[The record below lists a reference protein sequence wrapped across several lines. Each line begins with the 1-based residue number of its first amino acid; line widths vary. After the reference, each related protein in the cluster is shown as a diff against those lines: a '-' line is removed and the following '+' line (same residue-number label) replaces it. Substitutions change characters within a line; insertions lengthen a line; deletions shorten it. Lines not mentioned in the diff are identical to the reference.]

1 MNREQDI
8 KDRESFFRAGQKL
21 LEKVHEAESTDRAEV
36 LLSWE
41 EVEKKLA
48 SKPSH
53 KLRIRY
59 VLSAVAASAAI
70 LLAIGMSLWKTAEEQ
85 PAVSVSMLEQEIP
98 VLPDDE
104 VVLFARNDRMQLK
117 DESSVRYRKRN
128 KFITFMG
135 SSLKRKITN
144 GPKKI
149 IYN

>member
-8 KDRESFFRAGQKL
+8 KDKESFFRAGQKAGQKL

-70 LLAIGMSLWKTAEEQ
+70 LLAIGMTCGKPQRSRLY
-85 PAVSVSMLEQEIP
+85 P
-98 VLPDDE
+98 
-104 VVLFARNDRMQLK
+104 
-117 DESSVRYRKRN
+117 
-128 KFITFMG
+128 
-135 SSLKRKITN
+135 
-144 GPKKI
+144 
-149 IYN
+149 

>member
-8 KDRESFFRAGQKL
+8 KDKESFFRAGQKL

-70 LLAIGMSLWKTAEEQ
+70 LLAIGMSLWKTAEE
-85 PAVSVSMLEQEIP
+85 P
-98 VLPDDE
+98 VE
-104 VVLFARNDRMQLK
+104 NRRGAGCIRK
-117 DESSVRYRKRN
+117 YVRTGNSGVAGR
-128 KFITFMG
+128 
-135 SSLKRKITN
+135 
-144 GPKKI
+144 
-149 IYN
+149 